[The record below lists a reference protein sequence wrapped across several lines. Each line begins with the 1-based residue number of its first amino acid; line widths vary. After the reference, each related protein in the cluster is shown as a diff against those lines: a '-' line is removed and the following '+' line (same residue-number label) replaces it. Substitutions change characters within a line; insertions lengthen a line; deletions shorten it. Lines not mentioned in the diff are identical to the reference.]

1 MEHDNFCYPQPL
13 LTVDFLFGSISL
25 YWYSSTNSKCKY
37 QTRTLYMGFVQNKKE
52 LLKILS
58 GIKDVKLMEDF
69 LVDLL
74 TPAEVK
80 DIVLRW
86 QIVKLLSQGITQR
99 EVAKKLGVS
108 ISKVERGARE
118 LLDKKGG
125 FGKILIK
132 QIKQ

>member
-1 MEHDNFCYPQPL
+1 
-13 LTVDFLFGSISL
+13 
-25 YWYSSTNSKCKY
+25 
-37 QTRTLYMGFVQNKKE
+37 MGFVQNKKE